1 MGISTVDKG
10 KETVVDKKENLKKLR
25 EFHKATLDRIGVP
38 VEYLTGKMAY
48 RPYGRAEVYVSFF
61 DNEINKGHDIFLEFT
76 NRRLDEIDEKGTF
89 KSDDEI
95 GWFFE
100 SVKTLQNEL
109 DDFNLNGVRR

>member
-1 MGISTVDKG
+1 MITVTIILGLIVLLLGYIYYNLFRKVENLEQIVTSQEVYIAKFSNTVD
-10 KETVVDKKENLKKLR
+10 
-25 EFHKATLDRIGVP
+25 
-38 VEYLTGKMAY
+38 
-48 RPYGRAEVYVSFF
+48 
-61 DNEINKGHDIFLEFT
+61 FT

>member
-1 MGISTVDKG
+1 MITFVIILIIIVLILGYISYNLFKKVEQLERIVDSQELYIAKFSNTVD
-10 KETVVDKKENLKKLR
+10 
-25 EFHKATLDRIGVP
+25 
-38 VEYLTGKMAY
+38 
-48 RPYGRAEVYVSFF
+48 
-61 DNEINKGHDIFLEFT
+61 FT